1 MKNSR
6 NTILCGIT
14 AITAMLA
21 TLAIATSYCC
31 AAGNDS
37 DTADGSQVVDSFL
50 QHLDSLDQLTD
61 AQRKQI
67 KLAVAELEET
77 PPDAITEGLLM
88 VYPNYEGAVESSD
101 NDEIDKAVELLSP
114 LAESADRFL
123 AADASFYLAR
133 TLMNNE
139 RFEEALPRLETL
151 IGKFADCTVHQGS
164 SQYFIGVAQAGMLQN
179 REAIFSLMQFL
190 QLYEDAPERL
200 RVSAWRQ
207 IQELQAIEEGKLSDV
222 HHHMDY
228 SRRRLELTETG
239 EATQQEQDQIVKML
253 GQLIKEQEKKE
264 CNSSCK
270 NNTNK
275 SAQNKPQPKS
285 GQKPEPNKS
294 EQGGTSSNPNG
305 QAVKKTYDDSP
316 ADPWSRLRDRSRD
329 PANNAIKE
337 KLPARYRDIVEKY
350 YEAAN
355 GQGGK

>member
-1 MKNSR
+1 MTKSR
-6 NTILCGIT
+6 NPFLSF
-14 AITAMLA
+14 L
-21 TLAIATSYCC
+21 LAIFASLAIVAGHGF
-31 AAGNDS
+31 AAETGS
-37 DTADGSQVVDSFL
+37 DTPANTQVVDSFL
-50 QHLDSLDQLTD
+50 QHLDSLDWLDET
-61 AQRKQI
+61 QREQI
-67 KLAVAELEET
+67 KRAVDALRET
-77 PPDAITEGLLM
+77 PNEAVTEGLLLA
-88 VYPNYEGAVESSD
+88 YPNYLAAVESSD
-101 NDEIDKAVELLSP
+101 NDDVGKAIGLLSP
-114 LAESADRFL
+114 LAESTDKFL

-139 RFEEALPRLETL
+139 RFEEALPRLQELTQKL
-151 IGKFADCTVHQGS
+151 ADFTVHQGS
-164 SQYFIGVAQAGMLQN
+164 AQYFIGVAQAGMLEN
-179 REAIFSLMQFL
+179 KAAIDSLLQFL
-190 QLYEDAPERL
+190 ESHEDAAERL

-207 IQELQAIEEGKLSDV
+207 IQELQAIEAGKLSDV

-239 EATQQEQDQIVKML
+239 DATQQEQDQIVKML
-253 GQLIKEQEKKE
+253 AQLIKDQEKKE

-270 NNTNK
+270 NNTKK
-275 SAQNKPQPKS
+275 SAENKPKPNSGQQPK
-285 GQKPEPNKS
+285 PNKS

-355 GQGGK
+355 GQGGN